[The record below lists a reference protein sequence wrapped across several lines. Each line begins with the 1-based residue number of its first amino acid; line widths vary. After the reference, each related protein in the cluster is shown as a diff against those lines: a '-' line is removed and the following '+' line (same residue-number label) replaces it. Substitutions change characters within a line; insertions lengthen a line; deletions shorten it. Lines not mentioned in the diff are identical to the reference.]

1 MLGCFFRHLGE
12 QLYFTSCRG
21 ETNCPK
27 QTFCS
32 ETSKKTDT
40 AGHMF
45 KDQLSCPGTGH
56 KLPGCSYTTSPLPI
70 CNPGPLLYKV
80 LTLMHSG
87 SRAMTIGLWMPQNL
101 NTGPHSRYLVI
112 VRSLYMCMLACM
124 HTIDVL
130 CRKRTACS
138 PALSS
143 MGNDLK

>member
-1 MLGCFFRHLGE
+1 M
-12 QLYFTSCRG
+12 YFTSCRG

-27 QTFCS
+27 QTVCS

-45 KDQLSCPGTGH
+45 QDQLSCPGTCPGVATPLVLCLYETQAPTIQSSH
-56 KLPGCSYTTSPLPI
+56 LNALWIKSNDNRIMDAPKLEHWSTLQIP
-70 CNPGPLLYKV
+70 CNSSIFIHV
-80 LTLMHSG
+80 HVS
-87 SRAMTIGLWMPQNL
+87 
-101 NTGPHSRYLVI
+101 
-112 VRSLYMCMLACM
+112 M